1 VCRWDLFF
9 LAQPD
14 ANPVQGVPQKEN
26 DMSTKEDFVRKMHA
40 KLDQWNAEIDALT
53 AKADQAGA
61 EARTEYHKQLDALRG
76 KRDHARSKLNE
87 LESASEGAW
96 QDLRAGVELAWESV
110 SEAVRSATS
119 RFK

>member
-1 VCRWDLFF
+1 MSRS
-9 LAQPD
+9 
-14 ANPVQGVPQKEN
+14 QKEN

-40 KLDQWNAEIDALT
+40 KLDQWNAEIDALS
-53 AKADQAGA
+53 ARANQAADQAEEDARA
-61 EARTEYHKQLDALRG
+61 EYQKQLEALRS

-96 QDLRAGVELAWESV
+96 HDLKAGVELAWESV
-110 SEAVRSATS
+110 SEAVRSATA